1 MTASKDNDLLESL
14 ERSAGLRL
22 LVDHGVVERRARRNH
37 EVGNAK
43 LAEELGRVGAAE
55 SGEFGNSVG
64 RKRLR
69 GRG

>member
-1 MTASKDNDLLESL
+1 M
-14 ERSAGLRL
+14 RL